1 MNMKI
6 VKDLIGHENT
16 KKQLRI
22 AAESAKKLNEAMDHI
37 LFAGVAGCGKT
48 SMARYLAYHS
58 DSDFLQVPPT
68 DFKDYKS
75 VIDVLERL
83 SHKGYD
89 AKGNRIGKIKPT
101 ILFVDE
107 IHRMPIQGEEP
118 LGVAMEDFK
127 IPLEKEGLVCW
138 IPHFTL
144 VGATTDDGSLSKP
157 FRERFGLRFV
167 FDTYSDA
174 EIKQIIE
181 GTLPTINLAAS
192 QKAIRALVK
201 RGRGIPRIT
210 KGYLRRVR
218 DRAVSLGAKIITTQM
233 VEDTFAELGVDEAG
247 FTEVEL
253 KILKALYEA
262 KMPIGLDNLSVIV
275 NESPKAIQASAEPYL
290 VRKGFVIRTG
300 KGRVITRAGRDY
312 LAKSGYISHKHKVEI
327 PADYIRR

>member
-1 MNMKI
+1 MKV

-16 KKQLRI
+16 KKQLKI
-22 AAESAKKLNEAMDHI
+22 AAESAKKLNISMDHI

-58 DSDFLQVPPT
+58 DADFLQVPPT

-75 VIDVLERL
+75 VVDILERL
-83 SHKGYD
+83 NMKGYD
-89 AKGNRIGKIKPT
+89 AKGNRVGKIRPT

-107 IHRMPIQGEEP
+107 IHRMPVQGEEP

-138 IPHFTL
+138 VPYFTL

-167 FDTYSDA
+167 FNTYSDY
-174 EIKQIIE
+174 EIKQILE
-181 GTLPTINLAAS
+181 LNLPDMGVSAS
-192 QKAIRALVK
+192 QKAIRAIVK
-201 RGRGIPRIT
+201 RGRGVPRIT

-218 DRAVSLGAKIITTQM
+218 DRAVSLGAKIITARM
-233 VEDTFAELGVDEAG
+233 VEDTFTELGIDSAG

-253 KILKALYEA
+253 KILKALYDA
-262 KMPIGLDNLSVIV
+262 KMPVGLDNLAVQV
-275 NESPKAIQASAEPYL
+275 NESQKAIQASSEPHL
-290 VRKGFVIRTG
+290 VRKGFVLRTG
-300 KGRVITRAGRDY
+300 KGRIITQAGRNY
-312 LAKSGYISHKHKVEI
+312 LAKSGYINTNKHKVEI
-327 PADYIRR
+327 PSDYIRK